1 MNASL
6 HSKNTSHPQKSLRAL
21 STIPIALLA
30 AFALALMLPATMRAQ
45 LDASARQLSREI
57 FQQLVEINTTDS
69 VGNTTIAAQAMA
81 DRLLAAGYPA
91 ADVFVGG
98 PTPKKGN
105 MVARLRGT
113 GARKPLLMICHLD
126 VVEARREDW
135 SVDPF
140 KFLEKDGYFY
150 GRGTSD
156 IKDGDAILMTMML
169 RFKKEGFQPDRDLIL
184 ALTADEEGGDF
195 NGVDWL
201 LKNHGDLIDAEYI
214 LNPDA
219 GNFESENGKKLLL
232 GIEASEKLYADFTL
246 EVTDK
251 GGHSSEPTANNAIY
265 HLADGLVKLQHFQFP
280 FELNDVTREY
290 FKRKAAIQVGE
301 TGAEFIAILK
311 TPPDQTAIAKLS
323 ESPFYN
329 ARIRTTCVAT
339 RLEGGHAYNAL
350 PQMARANINCRILPG
365 HSAEEVRQQV
375 AKVVDDPQIS
385 IAQRDPDR
393 APTKINPTTQLGP
406 EMISAIEKVRDQMW
420 PGVPVMPEM
429 DAGASDGAF
438 TRSAGITTY
447 GVPGVFGD
455 INDDRAHGRDER
467 TQVSDFYEGVDFYYR
482 LVKILSTKN

>member
-1 MNASL
+1 MTNSSL
-6 HSKNTSHPQKSLRAL
+6 AKNGPSPRKLYCVAVL
-21 STIPIALLA
+21 
-30 AFALALMLPATMRAQ
+30 FCGLALTVPVAIRAQ
-45 LDASARQLSREI
+45 SDDASRSLAREI
-57 FQQLVEINTTDS
+57 FQQLIEINTTHS
-69 VGNTTIAAQAMA
+69 VGSTTVAAQAMA

-98 PTPKKGN
+98 PTPTKGN

-156 IKDGDAILMTMML
+156 VKDGDAILMTMML
-169 RFKKEGFQPDRDLIL
+169 RLKKENYKPDRDLIL
-184 ALTADEEGGDF
+184 ALTADEEGGDD
-195 NGVDWL
+195 NGVAWL
-201 LKNHGDLIDAEYI
+201 LKNHGELIDAEYI

-232 GIEASEKLYADFTL
+232 GIEASEKLYADYTL
-246 EVTDK
+246 EVTDQ
-251 GGHSSEPTANNAIY
+251 GGHSSEPTSNNAIY
-265 HLADGLVKLQHFQFP
+265 RLADGLAKLQHFQFP

-290 FKRKAAIQVGE
+290 FKRKAVIEGGE
-301 TGAEFIAILK
+301 TAAEFTAILK
-311 TPPDQTAIAKLS
+311 TPPDPAAIAKLS

-329 ARIRTTCVAT
+329 ARMRTTCVAT

-365 HSAEEVRQQV
+365 HSAEQVRQQL

-385 IAQRDPDR
+385 IAPRDPNR
-393 APTKINPTTQLGP
+393 TPAKIVPTTKLGTV
-406 EMISAIEKVRDQMW
+406 MISAIEKVRDQMW

-429 DAGASDGAF
+429 DAGASDGAL
-438 TRSAGITTY
+438 TRAEGITTY
-447 GVPGVFGD
+447 GIPGVFGD

-467 TQVSDFYEGVDFYYR
+467 VEVKEFYAGVDFYYR

>member
-1 MNASL
+1 MTESSPA
-6 HSKNTSHPQKSLRAL
+6 KNGPSPRKLYAPAVLFWVLT
-21 STIPIALLA
+21 LA
-30 AFALALMLPATMRAQ
+30 TLPLAMPAPSD
-45 LDASARQLSREI
+45 DATRTLSREI
-57 FQQLVEINTTDS
+57 FQQLIEINTTDS
-69 VGNTTIAAQAMA
+69 VGNTTLAAQAMA
-81 DRLLAAGYPA
+81 DRLLAAGYPP

-140 KFLEKDGYFY
+140 KFIEKDGYFY

-156 IKDGDAILMTMML
+156 IKDGDAILMSMML
-169 RFKKEGFQPDRDLIL
+169 RLKKEGYIPDRDLIL
-184 ALTADEEGGDF
+184 ALTADEEGGDY
-195 NGVDWL
+195 NGVAWL
-201 LKNHGDLIDAEYI
+201 LQNHRDLIDAEYI

-232 GIEASEKLYADFTL
+232 GIEASEKLYADYTL

-251 GGHSSEPTANNAIY
+251 GGHSSEPTGNNAIF

-290 FKRKAAIQVGE
+290 FKRKAAIEGGE
-301 TGAEFIAILK
+301 AAAEFTAILK
-311 TPPDQTAIAKLS
+311 TPPDPAAIAKLT

-329 ARIRTTCVAT
+329 ARMRTTCVAT

-365 HSAEEVRQQV
+365 HSAEEVRQQL
-375 AKVVDDPQIS
+375 AKVVNDPQIS
-385 IAQRDPDR
+385 IAQRDLGR
-393 APTKINPTTQLGP
+393 APAKVNPTTKLGT

-438 TRSAGITTY
+438 TRAEGITTY

-467 TQVSDFYEGVDFYYR
+467 VEVKEFYAGVDFYYR